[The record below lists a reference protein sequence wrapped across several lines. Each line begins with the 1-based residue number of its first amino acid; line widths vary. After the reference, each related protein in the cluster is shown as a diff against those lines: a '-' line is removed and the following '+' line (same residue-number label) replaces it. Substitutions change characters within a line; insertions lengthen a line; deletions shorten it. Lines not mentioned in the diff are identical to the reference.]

1 MMFDDF
7 EDLDDL
13 QDDDGASTSDGA
25 EGVDLLE
32 PRLNM
37 ECFGHDDIERQL
49 LELFNAGRM
58 PHGLVFAGPK
68 GIGKATFAY
77 RLARFLLKHGKADVV
92 DAGPSLF
99 GDPLPATPVVHE
111 TMNVDA
117 EEQAVRLI
125 ASGGHPDLLT
135 IERAIDEKTGAR
147 KEGVSVDDA
156 RKVTPFL
163 RMTASMGGWRVVI
176 LDDADTMNR
185 SSQNAILKILEE
197 PPSNTVLILIAHRPG
212 ALIPTIRSRTR
223 FIEFNTLDDALMARL
238 LTRVKPDI
246 RSDECD
252 VLCAI
257 AQGSIGQALNLMDEE
272 GLKAMDRLVA
282 VLQNWPN
289 LDWKD
294 IHHVADYFGQKGQE
308 NAQQSFQDILLW
320 IVSTMVKAR
329 ARGVKGEGG
338 LPRALSAPVFGQILR
353 HYNVEQ
359 WVGIYD
365 ALLNHFA
372 TVKYGTLDRR
382 YAAFGAFSI
391 LSGAEQK

>member
-1 MMFDDF
+1 MFDDF
-7 EDLDDL
+7 DDDDDL
-13 QDDDGASTSDGA
+13 LDESSDSA
-25 EGVDLLE
+25 EQGKELPP
-32 PRLNM
+32 PRM
-37 ECFGHDDIERQL
+37 QMDCFGHDDIERQL

-68 GIGKATFAY
+68 GIGKATLAY
-77 RLARFLLKHGKADVV
+77 RLARFLLKHGKASAV

-99 GDPLPATPVVHE
+99 GDPLPEEKIIHE
-111 TMNVDA
+111 TLSVHVDDQSA
-117 EEQAVRLI
+117 RLI
-125 ASGGHPDLLT
+125 ASGGHPDLLS
-135 IERAIDEKTGAR
+135 IERAVDEKTGVQ
-147 KEGVSVDDA
+147 KEGISVDDA

-197 PPSNTVLILIAHRPG
+197 PPENTVLILIAHRPG

-223 FIEFNTLDDALMARL
+223 FFEIKPLDDSVMARL
-238 LTRVKPDI
+238 LTIVKPDL

-252 VLCAI
+252 MLCSI
-257 AQGSIGQALNLMDEE
+257 ANGSIGQALALMDDD

-282 VLQNWPN
+282 ILQNWPD

-294 IHHVADYFGQKGQE
+294 IHHAADYFGQKGQE
-308 NAQQSFQDILLW
+308 SAQQSFQDILMW
-320 IVSTMVKAR
+320 IVRTMVKAR
-329 ARGVKGEGG
+329 ASGIKGEGG
-338 LPRALSAPVFGQILR
+338 LPRTLSTPVFGRILR

-365 ALLNHFA
+365 SLQSHFA

-391 LSGAEQK
+391 LSTGAENK